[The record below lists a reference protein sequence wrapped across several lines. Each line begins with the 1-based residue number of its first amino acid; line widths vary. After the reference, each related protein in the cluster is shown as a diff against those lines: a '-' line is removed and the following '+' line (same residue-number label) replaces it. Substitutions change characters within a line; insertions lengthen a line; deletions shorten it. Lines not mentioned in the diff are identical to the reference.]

1 MQSESLSEKVL
12 VLAEEEKEEEE
23 EEEEKHSQSIEV
35 EIIGHW
41 WFLINKYEEMVEG
54 G

>member
-23 EEEEKHSQSIEV
+23 EEEEKHSQNVGV
-35 EIIGHW
+35 EIIG
-41 WFLINKYEEMVEG
+41 YR
-54 G
+54 